1 MLFPSQAAEPNDLYG
16 WQLEVMS
23 KTSILITPCGGT
35 GTVLTFLQPGA
46 TAIVMNYWHDFKGIS
61 VQMEAIY
68 YWNLEYLD
76 LQVRASPHA

>member
-1 MLFPSQAAEPNDLYG
+1 MLFQMDL
-16 WQLEVMS
+16 MS
-23 KTSILITPCGGT
+23 RTSILITPCGGI

-46 TAIVMNYWHDFKGIS
+46 TAIVMNYWQNVKNVS

-76 LQVRASPHA
+76 LQVRVIAGRQ